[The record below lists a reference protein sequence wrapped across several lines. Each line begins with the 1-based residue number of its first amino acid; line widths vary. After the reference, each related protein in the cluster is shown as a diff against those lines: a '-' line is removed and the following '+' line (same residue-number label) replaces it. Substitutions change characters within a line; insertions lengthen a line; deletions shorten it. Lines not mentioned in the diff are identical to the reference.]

1 MERSNITKI
10 LVDVA
15 DAVPYPTAPQGF
27 K

>member
-1 MERSNITKI
+1 MERSNIIKI

-15 DAVPYPTAPQGF
+15 DAVPYPTAPQEF